1 MIPYQVARSNAVA
14 ALKQMTGPEL
24 FAEIKAEFPPREFFN
39 GMPIRFIDF
48 PSEKTIERYGVMY
61 NSWIKNCRTDPNLI
75 PNANTFNSQK
85 AAVIFSLR
93 SMFNGLLIRYHK
105 LKVEYESKPAEIL
118 RNLQTVYRML
128 QQIKAMNFVA
138 FCNWHK
144 AATNPGKELTV
155 LPSGAL
161 SKKRTVVHLPEDFQR
176 TLFQYPFREELDR
189 AITAIGLLGGVRC
202 AEFKTGI
209 IIERETESTI
219 QLTVPCAKS
228 KGGSVRFRS
237 VRFQIGNDLWSKYLE
252 TCVPQIG
259 DRISVHKTADQV
271 SDLGRRLG
279 KFLKI
284 PGKHNFSFYTL
295 RHHFIAAMRKQGL
308 DPGKIALLAGHV
320 SLNSQYRY
328 GADSRKCN
336 LRLVQISLTAEQK
349 AAAESIKSASS
360 QYKYQSVVRAVDERD
375 SNQSSDR
382 PTGH

>member
-14 ALKQMTGPEL
+14 AMKQMTESEL

-39 GMPIRFIDF
+39 GVPIRFIDF
-48 PSEKTIERYGVMY
+48 PSEKTIKRYGGMY
-61 NSWIKNCRTDPNLI
+61 NSWIQNSRTDPNLI
-75 PNANTFNSQK
+75 PNANTFNSHK

-93 SMFNGLLIRYHK
+93 SKFNELLIRYHK
-105 LKVEYESKPAEIL
+105 FKVEYESKPAEIQ
-118 RNLQTVYRML
+118 RDLQIDYRML

-176 TLFQYPFREELDR
+176 TLFQYPYSQEIDR
-189 AITAIGLLGGVRC
+189 TITAIGLLGGVRC
-202 AEFKTGI
+202 AEVEMGI
-209 IIERETESTI
+209 MIGRENESTI
-219 QLTVPCAKS
+219 QLTVPCAKDRRA
-228 KGGSVRFRS
+228 SVRYRF
-237 VRFQIGNDLWSKYLE
+237 VRFQVGNDLWSKHLE

-259 DRISVHKTADQV
+259 DQVLVKKTADQV

-295 RHHFIAAMRKQGL
+295 RHHFIAAMRRQGL
-308 DPGKIALLAGHV
+308 DPGEIALLAGHI

-328 GADSRKCN
+328 GADSRKCKV
-336 LRLVQISLTAEQK
+336 RLIQISLTAEQN

-360 QYKYQSVVRAVDERD
+360 QYKYQSVDHVVAERD
-375 SNQSSDR
+375 SNQSMR
-382 PTGH
+382 